1 MTTKT
6 DLVTLEGS
14 GLIQIASVQP
24 ELEYLFRHALVQ
36 DAAYS
41 SSRIAAPCTS
51 SRRSRSSGFIRTG
64 VGSSRP

>member
-1 MTTKT
+1 VTTKT

-41 SSRIAAPCTS
+41 S
-51 SRRSRSSGFIRTG
+51 RRSRSSGFIRTG